1 MSIVMIQREK
11 IEELLNLPV
20 EERRRV
26 LRLLQESLS
35 EEAKP

>member
-26 LRLLQESLS
+26 LRLLQESLP